1 MPLHRWLLPV
11 LLLALAAMA
20 GCKSEKSR
28 LEAIYASAG
37 AAGGRSAAM
46 NSLRKQ
52 WATGKVTIV
61 EAVGLAHT
69 KLDSPGDAAAVT
81 FAGAVLDTVAM
92 IQGEIEDKTNE
103 LFWIQVGTLAGKAAA
118 VAYSSNDIPLSRS
131 LVLGGSDRWN
141 NEAYWREH
149 PAHDA
154 LASLI
159 LHKSGESKEAL
170 DRLRSRPELGAE
182 TQAAYDEIEREWR
195 RSRGG

>member
-1 MPLHRWLLPV
+1 MHLHRWLLPV
-11 LLLALAAMA
+11 LLLALAMTA

-28 LEAIYASAG
+28 LEEIYASAG
-37 AAGGRSAAM
+37 SAGGRGTAM
-46 NSLRKQ
+46 NELRKQ
-52 WATGKVTIV
+52 WASGKVTIV

-69 KLDSPGDAAAVT
+69 RLDSPGDAGAVA

-92 IQGEIEDKTNE
+92 IQPEIEDKTNE

-118 VAYSSNDIPLSRS
+118 VAYAASDVPLARS
-131 LVLGGSDRWN
+131 LVLGGSNRWD

-154 LASLI
+154 LASLVM
-159 LHKSGESKEAL
+159 HKSGESKEAL
-170 DRLRSRPELGAE
+170 ERLRSRPELGAE
-182 TQAAYDEIEREWR
+182 TQAAFDEIEREWR